1 MWVRSLMKNRVGLE
15 WGFWMRTRFKSQS
28 FWQNYSSAFNR
39 NSEIS
44 GDVKLEQ
51 LQVKETALDDFD
63 LPIKLKYGY
72 LSSLV
77 LKIPWKNLYNEPV
90 IANIDGLN
98 LIVVPNKVR
107 NKYFSISNYFRE
119 NLDLKLCSVIHWKY
133 VFCSK
138 EADQSNPGFSW
149 TVAFQISWKF
159 WHFNKM

>member
-1 MWVRSLMKNRVGLE
+1 M
-15 WGFWMRTRFKSQS
+15 
-28 FWQNYSSAFNR
+28 
-39 NSEIS
+39 
-44 GDVKLEQ
+44 
-51 LQVKETALDDFD
+51 KETALDDFD

-119 NLDLKLCSVIHWKY
+119 NLDLKLCSVIH
-133 VFCSK
+133 
-138 EADQSNPGFSW
+138 
-149 TVAFQISWKF
+149 
-159 WHFNKM
+159 

>member
-1 MWVRSLMKNRVGLE
+1 M
-15 WGFWMRTRFKSQS
+15 
-28 FWQNYSSAFNR
+28 
-39 NSEIS
+39 
-44 GDVKLEQ
+44 
-51 LQVKETALDDFD
+51 KETALDDFD

-119 NLDLKLCSVIHWKY
+119 KPDLKLCSVIH
-133 VFCSK
+133 
-138 EADQSNPGFSW
+138 
-149 TVAFQISWKF
+149 
-159 WHFNKM
+159 